1 MRNLDEIPSSGPGT
15 FGNGTGYYPRFYP
28 KAMTAKSVDNILASI
43 ELPLSPAELY
53 RELDM
58 ALKDRDPY
66 DFVADRGAKK
76 ARECWVAS
84 QFLETHSQRTCR
96 RYQITNIVTEAP
108 DVEYRDTANL
118 TEILSIEVAELLSPD
133 RRRSEEYLREKE
145 ERETCA
151 RENREYSSNPK
162 DLSQEFLE
170 KEKAQ
175 FPIVAAQVLEE
186 KLVNSYGPNC
196 TLILYVGL
204 RLFGR
209 EPILS
214 FIKTYRFTSVNRFRE
229 IWFLYNRGDIIPLQE
244 SASQK

>member
-1 MRNLDEIPSSGPGT
+1 
-15 FGNGTGYYPRFYP
+15 
-28 KAMTAKSVDNILASI
+28 MTAKTADNTLANI

-58 ALKDRDPY
+58 VFKDRDPH

-84 QFLETHSQRTCR
+84 KFLEAHSQRTCR

-118 TEILSIEVAELLSPD
+118 TKTLSIEVAELLGPD
-133 RRRSEEYLREKE
+133 CRRSEEYLREKE

-151 RENREYSSNPK
+151 RENREYSSSLK
-162 DLSQEFLE
+162 DLSHEFLE
-170 KEKAQ
+170 KEKAR

-186 KLVNSYGPNC
+186 K
-196 TLILYVGL
+196 
-204 RLFGR
+204 FDR

-229 IWFLYNRGDIIPLQE
+229 IWFLYNSGDIIPLQE
-244 SASQK
+244 SASQR